1 MADAEI
7 FGAESDTAVPTV
19 PMEFAVEV
27 RLMVPVPLTLSP
39 PENVPAF
46 VIAPAEV
53 KDIVD
58 VFATVPTA
66 PWRLREPVVAARLMV
81 VPVMLTPAPLF
92 KLPFATMLNTLPAP
106 ELEVTVV
113 VALESVR

>member
-1 MADAEI
+1 M
-7 FGAESDTAVPTV
+7 FGAESETAVPTV
-19 PMEFAVEV
+19 PMELAVEV

-39 PENVPAF
+39 PENVAAL

-53 KDIVD
+53 RDIVD
-58 VFATVPTA
+58 VLATVPTA
-66 PWRLREPVVAARLMV
+66 PWRLSEPVVAARLML
-81 VPVMLTPAPLF
+81 VPVMLTPAPLL
-92 KLPFATMLNTLPAP
+92 KLPLATMLNVLPAP